1 MLRFIFA
8 VGFAVLYLI
17 VGIPVLGIE
26 YLIGK
31 INPQK
36 RDVSS
41 LRMVQWA
48 FRVIMKICGVKASV
62 VGYENIPKNEAVL
75 YVANHNSYF
84 DIIITYS
91 MCPGLTGYISKA
103 SIGKIP
109 LLNVWMKRLYCLFM
123 DRNDVKQSLKIILQA
138 AEQIKNGISICI
150 FPEGTRGDSAEMMPF
165 KSGSLKMAEKTGCPI
180 VPIAIHNTRSIISDH
195 FPVVCPAHVTI
206 EYGKPIYT
214 RDLPKEEKK
223 ALARITQDAIQEM
236 LNHMEAE
243 APSGSVSPIEK
254 SSSENIPSENDVKV
268 SDSTPEMRRTSGDIR
283 WAPVTTEYQTCPPR

>member
-1 MLRFIFA
+1 MLRFIIA

-17 VGIPVLGIE
+17 VGIPVLGVE

-31 INPQK
+31 VNPQM

-48 FRVIMKICGVKASV
+48 FRVIMKVCGVKTTV
-62 VGYENIPKNEAVL
+62 IGRENIPEDEAVL

-109 LLNVWMKRLYCLFM
+109 LLNLWMKRLHCLFM
-123 DRNDVKQSLKIILQA
+123 DRTDVKQSLKIILEA
-138 AEQIKNGISICI
+138 ADLIKKGISVCI
-150 FPEGTRGDSAEMMPF
+150 FPEGTRGDSSEMMPF

-180 VPIAIHNTRSIISDH
+180 VPIAIYNTRSIVSDH
-195 FPVVCPAHVTI
+195 FPVVCPAHVTVA
-206 EYGKPIYT
+206 YGKPIYT

-223 ALARITQDAIQEM
+223 ALARITQEAIREM
-236 LNHMEAE
+236 LDDMDAKTQLPDHGVKADTPNYKIKAE
-243 APSGSVSPIEK
+243 VPNCKMQEKTSPASVLKTDGSPQ
-254 SSSENIPSENDVKV
+254 
-268 SDSTPEMRRTSGDIR
+268 TP
-283 WAPVTTEYQTCPPR
+283 A

>member
-8 VGFAVLYLI
+8 VGFAILYLI

-31 INPQK
+31 VNPQK
-36 RDVSS
+36 RDISS

-48 FRVIMKICGVKASV
+48 FRVIMKICGVKADV
-62 VGYENIPKNEAVL
+62 IGYENIPRDEAVL

-109 LLNVWMKRLYCLFM
+109 LLNLWMKRLYCLFM
-123 DRNDVKQSLKIILQA
+123 DRKDVKQSLKIILQA
-138 AEQIKNGISICI
+138 AEQIKNGISVCI
-150 FPEGTRGDSAEMMPF
+150 FPEGTRGDSTEMMPF

-180 VPIAIHNTRSIISDH
+180 VPIAIYNTRSIISDH
-195 FPVVCPAHVTI
+195 FPVVSPAHVTI

-214 RDLPKEEKK
+214 RDLPKEDKK
-223 ALARITQDAIQEM
+223 ALARITQNAIQEM
-236 LNHMEAE
+236 LDHMGTNT
-243 APSGSVSPIEK
+243 PSGSSSRLDGKTPESIPAKTAVKTSDITPGTPK
-254 SSSENIPSENDVKV
+254 SSGDVCR
-268 SDSTPEMRRTSGDIR
+268 TPAAGYR
-283 WAPVTTEYQTCPPR
+283 